1 MSVNIE
7 NLIKVIVCPITKT
20 KLTYNREKN
29 ELISKKAGL
38 IFPIIDD
45 VPILIIEEAKKVK
58 RASKK

>member
-7 NLIKVIVCPITKT
+7 NLIKIIVCPITKT
-20 KLTYNREKN
+20 KLIYNKQNN

-45 VPILIIEEAKKVK
+45 VPILILEEAKKIRKV
-58 RASKK
+58 SKK

>member
-7 NLIKVIVCPITKT
+7 NLVKLIVCPITKT
-20 KLTYNREKN
+20 KLIYDKENN

-38 IFPIIDD
+38 TFPIIDD
-45 VPILIIEEAKKVK
+45 VPILIIEEAKKIK

>member
-7 NLIKVIVCPITKT
+7 NLIKIIVCPITKT
-20 KLTYNREKN
+20 KLIYNKQNN

-45 VPILIIEEAKKVK
+45 VPILILEEAKKIKKV
-58 RASKK
+58 SKK

>member
-20 KLTYNREKN
+20 KLTYNRENN

-45 VPILIIEEAKKVK
+45 VPILIIEEAKKIKIV
-58 RASKK
+58 SKK

>member
-7 NLIKVIVCPITKT
+7 NMVKIIVCPITKT

>member
-20 KLTYNREKN
+20 KLTYNRENN
-29 ELISKKAGL
+29 ELISRKAGL

-45 VPILIIEEAKKVK
+45 VPILIIEEAKKIKIV
-58 RASKK
+58 SKK